1 MARPTP
7 QQEGFALK
15 PLGYGDPLR
24 LGPYRIIGT
33 LGEGGMGKVYLGRDG
48 SGEVAAVKVL
58 RPELAHETHMS
69 QRFVREAQAA
79 QAVRS
84 KGVARVLTAQTDGGA
99 PFIATEFLAG
109 PTLDRAVERHGPFP
123 EPEVR
128 ALGAA
133 LARTLGDI
141 HAAGLVHRDLKPSNI
156 VLTSGGPRIIDFG
169 IARPEHGLT
178 LTTTGQAPVT
188 PGYGAPEQV
197 LGQRTGPPGDV
208 FALGAVLVFAASG
221 ERAYQGDQIAVVQ
234 YEVVHGEP
242 RLEGV
247 PEALVPLIAP
257 CLTKDAAQRPQPAQ
271 ITSALAPPRDGA
283 QLWKKGGLADDIA
296 EAESAA
302 KQLATFPPAPG
313 SQNGTAATGPAAGS
327 AAPPPADSPTRR
339 RVLTGL
345 AAGGTLL
352 VAGGGTAW
360 WLTREEPPRRA
371 HPWFAL
377 PLQDGEYEEGRAPE
391 PLWGPRDVAFA
402 QSPAPLVSRDL
413 VVVGGKRD
421 ARVTAFSVRDGK
433 RKWVSEAAF
442 YQPLFAASP
451 RLIVT
456 GGSDGQLF
464 GVDAR
469 TGAVERRHPTGMSV
483 LLAVDARAAY
493 CLVEDEVRCVELVS
507 GKVRWRKPAPLDEFS
522 GGRGISATAAGGLL
536 VLATAKDA
544 AIALD
549 VRTGGKVWSR
559 PGGSTGAGV
568 PPVTAGGEVYLGGQS
583 LSAVRLRDGEEQ
595 WSVPAEVNEGW
606 SGPAVQG
613 DAVYASAGSEVRCR
627 GRRDGREVWR
637 REVDGGVFA
646 GGRPVAEGN
655 TVWVTLK
662 ETAGVAALDTR
673 TGRAAW
679 VRRHKDGGSVRM
691 TGAGNRVFLLT
702 EGKLTAMPVI

>member
-1 MARPTP
+1 M
-7 QQEGFALK
+7 K

-84 KGVARVLTAQTDGGA
+84 KGVARVLTVQTEGGA

-109 PTLDRAVERHGPFP
+109 PTLDRAVEQHGPFP
-123 EPEVR
+123 EPAVR

-133 LARTLGDI
+133 LAGTLGDI
-141 HAAGLVHRDLKPSNI
+141 HAAGLVHRDLKPANI
-156 VLTSGGPRIIDFG
+156 VLTSDGPRIIDFG

-221 ERAYQGDQIAVVQ
+221 ERAYRGDQVAVVQ

-242 RLEGV
+242 RLDGV
-247 PEALVPLIAP
+247 PAALVPLVAP
-257 CLTKDAAQRPQPAQ
+257 CLDKEAAKRPEPAR
-271 ITSALAPPRDGA
+271 ITSALAPPRRGGR
-283 QLWKKGGLADDIA
+283 LWKEGALADDIA
-296 EAESAA
+296 EAESGA
-302 KQLATFPPAPG
+302 KQLATFPSVPG
-313 SQNGTAATGPAAGS
+313 GAGGEVATGAATGS
-327 AAPPPADSPTRR
+327 AAPSPASPTRR

-352 VAGGGTAW
+352 VAGGGGTAW
-360 WLTREEPPRRA
+360 WLTREEPPQRP
-371 HPWFAL
+371 HPWYAL
-377 PLQDGEYEEGRAPE
+377 PLQDGEYEKGRVPE
-391 PLWGPRDVAFA
+391 PLWGPRDVALT
-402 QSPAPLVSRDL
+402 QSPAPLVVRE
-413 VVVGGKRD
+413 VAMVGGKEG

-433 RKWVSEAAF
+433 RKWVSQAAL

-464 GVDAR
+464 GIDAGS
-469 TGAVERRHPTGMSV
+469 GAVEQRHPTGMSR
-483 LLAVDARAAY
+483 LLAVDARSAY
-493 CLVEDEVRCVELVS
+493 CIVEDEVRCVELVS

-522 GGRGISATAAGGLL
+522 GARGIAATAAGGLL

-544 AIALD
+544 ALALD
-549 VRTGGKVWSR
+549 GRTGEKVWSR
-559 PGGSTGAGV
+559 PGGSPGAGV
-568 PPVTAGGEVYLGGQS
+568 PPVTADGEVYLGGQS
-583 LSAVRLRDGEEQ
+583 LSAVRLRDGAEQ
-595 WSVPAEVNEGW
+595 WSVPADVNGGW
-606 SGPAVQG
+606 SAPAVEG
-613 DAVYASAGSEVRCR
+613 DAVYASVGSEVRCR
-627 GRRDGREVWR
+627 RRRDGQERWR
-637 REVDGGVFA
+637 REIDGGVFA
-646 GGRPVAEGN
+646 GARPVAEGN
-655 TVWVTLK
+655 TLWVTLK
-662 ETAGVAALDTR
+662 EAAGVAALDTR
-673 TGRAAW
+673 TGREAW
-679 VRRHKDGGSVRM
+679 VHRPKGGGNLRM
-691 TGAGNRVFLLT
+691 TGAGNRVFLLA